1 MMRFEPVNQ
10 PISLSAS
17 PHSAGRTWYYVELQ
31 PSGASNHLGKVVLV
45 LASGTARV
53 QANGKVAVDCD
64 NRNQFAALSVRPN
77 GSVSYTSDPDELE
90 PSTSTIYK

>member
-1 MMRFEPVNQ
+1 MCIRD
-10 PISLSAS
+10 
-17 PHSAGRTWYYVELQ
+17 RYYVELQ

>member
-1 MMRFEPVNQ
+1 M
-10 PISLSAS
+10 
-17 PHSAGRTWYYVELQ
+17 
-31 PSGASNHLGKVVLV
+31 LV